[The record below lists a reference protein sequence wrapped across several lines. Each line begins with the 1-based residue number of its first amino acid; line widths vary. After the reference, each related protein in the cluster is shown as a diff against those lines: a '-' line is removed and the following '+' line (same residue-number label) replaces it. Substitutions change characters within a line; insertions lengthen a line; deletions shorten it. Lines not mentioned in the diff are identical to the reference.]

1 MLEDIYLLQEDNEEW
16 GNPLFF
22 LSCWLFLPFG
32 REMYLYRVKV
42 RQERKKQGFSQPC
55 CSNFLMGN
63 YELRS
68 HAAQTDCRC
77 FCAPGSKEPTTQEQC
92 SPSMNFAMWLWWAA
106 LRKLRLLTITTQL
119 NPQDENNNRE
129 KKSVGLLV
137 GCFDFVT

>member
-1 MLEDIYLLQEDNEEW
+1 MSLESGETHS
-16 GNPLFF
+16 FF
-22 LSCWLFLPFG
+22 CS
-32 REMYLYRVKV
+32 V
-42 RQERKKQGFSQPC
+42 GFS
-55 CSNFLMGN
+55 CSLVGKCTFVKRKSVRSEKTRLFAAMLLKLPDGC

-119 NPQDENNNRE
+119 NLQDENNNRE

-137 GCFDFVT
+137 GDAPDGFWWDALIL